1 MFSSLISRFHG
12 AFTHSQSDAG
22 PSTGMQQH
30 PAFAPSLPADNTL
43 IANDDLRGFLSAV
56 MRQHGEGRIPDGEW
70 RSIARFLTGRGES
83 LPPSVVHLASPW
95 PRACTT
101 GMAVHEFFRADR
113 SGSTDDAPEAIVARL
128 QALLAHLKEHARA
141 QEESWLSH
149 GFKVE
154 FQALC
159 HDPTIGPLD
168 RIEVV
173 DIAVLQLGP
182 LGGGQLRECVHRIAR
197 LLALLP
203 EEVYPCIRDVLSRIA
218 NEARWQ
224 LDLFDLPPEPV
235 SPAQRCGM
243 SLAE

>member
-12 AFTHSQSDAG
+12 AFTQSQADAG
-22 PSTGMQQH
+22 PSTGMRQH

-83 LPPSVVHLASPW
+83 LPPSVAHLASPW
-95 PRACTT
+95 PRAGTT

-113 SGSTDDAPEAIVARL
+113 AGTDDAPEAIVARL
-128 QALLAHLKEHARA
+128 RTLLAHLKEQARA

-182 LGGGQLRECVHRIAR
+182 LGGEQLRECVHRTAR
-197 LLALLP
+197 LLGLLP
-203 EEVYPCIRDVLSRIA
+203 GDVYPCIHDVLSRIA
-218 NEARWQ
+218 NEASWQ
-224 LDLFDLPPEPV
+224 LDLFDLPEQG
-235 SPAQRCGM
+235 SPTQRCGM